1 MLDPMTEPIL
11 RPLAVFDLDG
21 TLTDTRHRQ
30 RFVETKPKQWDLFF
44 AGAADD
50 SVHDEGRA
58 ALEAAVAAGCE
69 IVYLTGRPQRLRRVT
84 AQWLDDHGFPDAT
97 LIVRRD
103 GDRRSAV
110 AFKIRELAKLAAAR
124 QILLFVDDDPT
135 VIEAVRGRSDLSAE
149 AVLADWQP
157 RVVSTP
163 EEQEQLPGSD

>member
-1 MLDPMTEPIL
+1 MTEPIL

-30 RFVETKPKQWDLFF
+30 RFVETKPKQWDRFF

-50 SVHDEGRA
+50 GVHAEGRA
-58 ALEAAVAAGCE
+58 ALEAAVEAGCE
-69 IVYLTGRPQRLRRVT
+69 IVYLTGRPQRLRRAT
-84 AQWLDDHGFPDAT
+84 EQWLRDHGFPEAT

-110 AFKIRELAKLAAAR
+110 VFKIRELAKLAEGR
-124 QILLFVDDDPT
+124 QVAVFVDDDPD
-135 VIEAVRGRSDLSAE
+135 VIAAVRGRSDLVAE

-163 EEQEQLPGSD
+163 QEQDQLPGVN